1 MKKQIAAALLLMSA
15 FLVSCQQL
23 LPLLQQM
30 NVQKPIV
37 KVKDVKLTGLS
48 LNGLDLDFKIG
59 IQNPN
64 SVAIKLAGFDY
75 ELLIENNIFLKG
87 QQNKE
92 VKIEANGSSQVDIP
106 VSLTFKQL
114 YNSFQALKD
123 ADSIKYTLKSGLSF
137 DVPILGKIRIPVQ
150 TTHRVPNVKLPK
162 IKVAS
167 LKLANISFT
176 GADLKL
182 ALEVE
187 NPNAWSADLKQLQYN
202 FMVNGQRWLEGNL
215 KKTLKLQQK
224 EKQVLELPIHLNF
237 LEIGRSLYNLLKNPE
252 TLEYKLTGQAAFNS
266 SIKPLGDFKLP
277 INQSGK
283 IELVK

>member
-1 MKKQIAAALLLMSA
+1 MKKRITATLLLMSA
-15 FLVSCQQL
+15 FWVSCQQL
-23 LPLLQQM
+23 LSLLQQM

-37 KVKDVKLTGLS
+37 KVTDVKITGLS
-48 LNGLDLDFKIG
+48 LNRLDLDFKIG
-59 IQNPN
+59 VQNPN

-75 ELLIENNIFLKG
+75 ELLIENNSFLKG

-92 VKIEANGSSQVDIP
+92 VEIEANGSSQVDIP
-106 VSLTFKQL
+106 VSFTFKQL
-114 YNSFQALKD
+114 YNTFKTLKD

-137 DVPILGKIRIPVQ
+137 DVPILGRIRIPVQ

-167 LKLANISFT
+167 LKLAKMSFT

-187 NPNAWSADLKQLQYN
+187 NPNAWSVDLQQLQYN
-202 FMVNGQRWLEGNL
+202 FVVNGQKWLESNL
-215 KKTLKLQQK
+215 QKTLKLQQK

-237 LEIGRSLYNLLKNPE
+237 LEMGRSFYNMLTNPGA
-252 TLEYKLTGQAAFNS
+252 LEYKLTGQAALNS
-266 SIKPLGDFKLP
+266 SIKLLGEFKLP

>member
-1 MKKQIAAALLLMSA
+1 MKNRFAASFLLLSA
-15 FLVSCQQL
+15 FWVSCEQL
-23 LPLLQQM
+23 LPLIQQM

-137 DVPILGKIRIPVQ
+137 DMPILGKIRIPVQ
-150 TTHRVPNVKLPK
+150 TTHRVPNVKMPK

-167 LKLANISFT
+167 LKLANMSFT

-187 NPNAWSADLKQLQYN
+187 NPNAWSAALKQLQYN
-202 FMVNGQRWLEGNL
+202 FVVNGQKWLEDNL
-215 KKTLKLQQK
+215 KKTINLQQK
-224 EKQVLELPIHLNF
+224 GKQVLELPIHLNF
-237 LEIGRSLYNLLKNPE
+237 LEMGRSLYNLLKNPE

-283 IELVK
+283 IELVN